1 MARQVIRA
9 ADLEE
14 NDRIKLNLADNEKP
28 LSEDEWVF
36 HKAKN
41 IFKFHKH
48 RQLTFVLLPVRIL
61 NLCNWCHKDSE
72 SCCFN
77 INFK

>member
-48 RQLTFVLLPVRIL
+48 TI
-61 NLCNWCHKDSE
+61 NLCTSPRSNSE
-72 SCCFN
+72 SL
-77 INFK
+77 